1 MLWEPQLQGVSIGV
15 EAEKMTQK
23 GTEDGGAEETIFARP
38 GAARATGTVVAAAA
52 DTPLK
57 RPPAPAAA
65 SPLDVAVAGYGKAD
79 AVRAPAFL
87 EPGSGQAGDD
97 VLPARTR
104 TTRNGRS
111 APPPAP
117 VAPPARRD
125 PSNALYAALDVYRYN
140 PSLGLAAPIF
150 DLLASIAA
158 TTEAPD
164 VEWLHQTL
172 VEGLQD
178 FESQAVAYGLSSR
191 HVRVSLY
198 ALAATV
204 DDGILKTNWGKDSFW
219 SSKSMISMFFQETW
233 GGERFFLLLQQM
245 KISPQAALK
254 ELEFFYYCLEFGFEG
269 KYRLVANGA
278 GELGHLREE
287 IFQILRSSYGAVKT
301 ELSPKWHGVSIR
313 HHRLRES
320 LPVWIGATVLL
331 VIMFFAFIQ
340 LSSVLRRDTAIIS
353 EKVMALLAS
362 PIPHPVVTLPTE
374 PTVVEPVVRPP
385 APAPPPPIITAYEI
399 VSKFLEPEQ
408 KAGVLQVL
416 KSGDQ
421 VVIRTVG
428 EVFATA
434 STNIRTPFIDVLTQ
448 VAQALMKTNG
458 PVVVI
463 GYSDNVPIRT
473 AAFPDNLAL
482 SQARAGRASDFL
494 AAAMGSPLR
503 LSATGRGAA
512 DPIATN
518 STPEGRQ
525 ANRRLEIVL
534 TPQ

>member
-1 MLWEPQLQGVSIGV
+1 
-15 EAEKMTQK
+15 MTQK

-38 GAARATGTVVAAAA
+38 GAARTTGAVVAAAA

-57 RPPAPAAA
+57 RPPAPSAA
-65 SPLDVAVAGYGKAD
+65 SPVDVAVASYGSSD
-79 AVRAPAFL
+79 PVRSSPFL
-87 EPGSGQAGDD
+87 EPGGGHPADD
-97 VLPARTR
+97 VLPSRTR
-104 TTRNGRS
+104 STRNGRS
-111 APPPAP
+111 APPAAP
-117 VAPPARRD
+117 VAAPARRE

-178 FESQAVAYGLSSR
+178 FESQAATYGLSSR
-191 HVRVSLY
+191 HVRVTLY

-269 KYRLVANGA
+269 KYRLVTNGA
-278 GELGHLREE
+278 GELAHLREE
-287 IFQILRSSYGAVKT
+287 IYQILRSSYGAVKT
-301 ELSPKWHGVSIR
+301 ELSPKWHGVSVR
-313 HHRLRES
+313 HHRLREM
-320 LPVWIGATVLL
+320 LPVWIGATALL

-340 LSSVLRRDTAIIS
+340 LSSVLRRDTAIIT
-353 EKVMALLAS
+353 EKVMSLLAS
-362 PIPHPVVTLPTE
+362 PIPHPVVTLPAE
-374 PTVVEPVVRPP
+374 PPVVEPVAPVVRPP
-385 APAPPPPIITAYEI
+385 APAPPPPPILTAYEI

-434 STNIRTPFIDVLTQ
+434 STNIRTPFIDVLTH

>member
-1 MLWEPQLQGVSIGV
+1 M
-15 EAEKMTQK
+15 
-23 GTEDGGAEETIFARP
+23 
-38 GAARATGTVVAAAA
+38 
-52 DTPLK
+52 
-57 RPPAPAAA
+57 
-65 SPLDVAVAGYGKAD
+65 
-79 AVRAPAFL
+79 
-87 EPGSGQAGDD
+87 
-97 VLPARTR
+97 
-104 TTRNGRS
+104 
-111 APPPAP
+111 
-117 VAPPARRD
+117 RRE

-140 PSLGLAAPIF
+140 PALGLAAPIF
-150 DLLASIAA
+150 DLLASVAA
-158 TTEAPD
+158 TTDAPD

-178 FESQAVAYGLSSR
+178 FESQAAAYGLSSR
-191 HVRVSLY
+191 HVRVTLY

-245 KISPQAALK
+245 KLSPQSAMK

-278 GELGHLREE
+278 GELGSLREE

-301 ELSPKWHGVSIR
+301 ELSPKWQGVSIR
-313 HHRLRES
+313 HHRLREL
-320 LPVWIGATVLL
+320 LPVWIGATALL
-331 VIMFFAFIQ
+331 VVMLFAFIQ
-340 LSSVLRRDTAIIS
+340 LTSILRRDTVIVS
-353 EKVMALLAS
+353 EKVSGLLAS
-362 PIPHPVVTLPTE
+362 PVPHPVAMLPVLPVATE
-374 PTVVEPVVRPP
+374 
-385 APAPPPPIITAYEI
+385 PPPPAVRSPPPVPQTPPAVTAYEI

-416 KSGDQ
+416 KAGDQ
-421 VVIRTVG
+421 VIIRTVG

-434 STNIRTPFIDVLTQ
+434 STNIRPPFVDVLTH
-448 VAQALMKTNG
+448 VAQALLKTNG
-458 PVVVI
+458 PVEVI

-473 AAFPDNLAL
+473 ATFPDNLAL
-482 SQARAGRASDFL
+482 SQARAGRTSDFL

-512 DPIATN
+512 DPIASN

-525 ANRRLEIVL
+525 ANRRVEIVL

>member
-1 MLWEPQLQGVSIGV
+1 MLWKPQLQGVSIGL

-23 GTEDGGAEETIFARP
+23 GTDDGGAEETIFARP
-38 GAARATGTVVAAAA
+38 GAARTTSAVVTAAAE
-52 DTPLK
+52 TPLR
-57 RPPAPAAA
+57 RPPAPPGA
-65 SPLDVAVAGYGKAD
+65 SPVDVAVASYGGSDPMRPSPFLEAGGGHPAD
-79 AVRAPAFL
+79 DGLPSRTRAPR
-87 EPGSGQAGDD
+87 PGR
-97 VLPARTR
+97 P
-104 TTRNGRS
+104 
-111 APPPAP
+111 APP
-117 VAPPARRD
+117 APPARRD
-125 PSNALYAALDVYRYN
+125 ASNALYAALDVYRYN

-158 TTEAPD
+158 TTDAPD

-178 FESQAVAYGLSSR
+178 FESQAAAYGLSSR
-191 HVRVSLY
+191 HVRVTLY

-269 KYRLVANGA
+269 KYRLAANGA

-301 ELSPKWHGVSIR
+301 ELSPKWHGVSIQ
-313 HHRLRES
+313 HHRLREM
-320 LPVWIGATVLL
+320 LPVWFGASALL

-340 LSSVLRRDTAIIS
+340 LSSVLRRDTAVIS
-353 EKVMALLAS
+353 DKVMSLLAS

-374 PTVVEPVVRPP
+374 PPVVEPAAPVVRPP
-385 APAPPPPIITAYEI
+385 APPPTPPIVTAYEI

-434 STNIRTPFIDVLTQ
+434 STTIRTPFIDVLTR